1 MSFTFTKYYIQRIV
15 PCEMSFE
22 VMLSMYLLDST
33 SFDSAITGEYTESL
47 HQMKFHKQLGFFL
60 IKYFPYYKRVYI
72 AHALICVHW
81 AAVLYVPFA
90 QVEQIK

>member
-1 MSFTFTKYYIQRIV
+1 MVSTKKISCLARGMNLVFGVLFFFSAVLLLMSFTFTKYYIQRIV

-47 HQMKFHKQLGFFL
+47 HQMKFYKQLRVFFN
-60 IKYFPYYKRVYI
+60 
-72 AHALICVHW
+72 
-81 AAVLYVPFA
+81 
-90 QVEQIK
+90 